1 MRNTIKTAALALAAA
16 GVLAGAVPATAATAF
31 SGASDSATVTGVGD
45 SWNHHRGRHG
55 YDDGYY
61 GDRGYDGG
69 RGYYDDRGYDGPVWR
84 GRDGRYYC
92 RRNNGTTGLLI
103 GGVAGGLLGREVAGR
118 HGDRTAGF
126 LIGAVGGALVGR
138 AIERNGSSCR

>member
-1 MRNTIKTAALALAAA
+1 MRNSIRSATLALAAA
-16 GVLAGAVPATAATAF
+16 GVLAGGVPAGAATPFDGPAAATAMTGIA
-31 SGASDSATVTGVGD
+31 SG
-45 SWNHHRGRHG
+45 WNHGRRHWR
-55 YDDGYY
+55 DD
-61 GDRGYDGG
+61 YDGE

-92 RRNNGTTGLLI
+92 RRNDGTTGLLI
-103 GGVAGGLLGREVAGR
+103 GGVAGGLIGREVAGR

-126 LIGAVGGALVGR
+126 LIGAVGGALIGR